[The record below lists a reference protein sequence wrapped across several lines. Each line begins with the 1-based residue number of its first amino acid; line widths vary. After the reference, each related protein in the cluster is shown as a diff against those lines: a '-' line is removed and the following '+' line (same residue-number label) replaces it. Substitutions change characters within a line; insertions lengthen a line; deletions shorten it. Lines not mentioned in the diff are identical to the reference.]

1 MCRLPNRGPGF
12 RIDRLD
18 THGAHESLASLPVD
32 PETAG
37 GQFIRNTPT
46 TVKRQ
51 FQVNLIYLPHEFNI
65 VIGGRMWPIVIS

>member
-18 THGAHESLASLPVD
+18 THGTHESLASLPVD
-32 PETAG
+32 PETAD
-37 GQFIRNTPT
+37 GQFVRDTPT

-51 FQVNLIYLPHEFNI
+51 FQVNHIY
-65 VIGGRMWPIVIS
+65 

>member
-12 RIDRLD
+12 RVDCLD
-18 THGAHESLASLPVD
+18 AHSAHESLASLPVD

-37 GQFIRNTPT
+37 GQFVRDTST

-51 FQVNLIYLPHEFNI
+51 FQVNLIY
-65 VIGGRMWPIVIS
+65 

>member
-12 RIDRLD
+12 QIDCLD
-18 THGAHESLASLPVD
+18 AHCAHESLASLPVN

-37 GQFIRNTPT
+37 GQFVRDTST

-51 FQVNLIYLPHEFNI
+51 FQVNLI
-65 VIGGRMWPIVIS
+65 